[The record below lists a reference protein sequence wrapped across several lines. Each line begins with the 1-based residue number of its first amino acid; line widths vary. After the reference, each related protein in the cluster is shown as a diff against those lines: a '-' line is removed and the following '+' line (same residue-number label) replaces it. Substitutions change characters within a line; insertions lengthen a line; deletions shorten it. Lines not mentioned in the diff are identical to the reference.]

1 MGFLGEINRVIKEFP
16 SLIKEGGDRFAELN
30 KQLVKLL
37 ENANDENANANNAN
51 NTNNNNTNDENDQDN
66 TPEGVDDEVY

>member
-37 ENANDENANANNAN
+37 ENANDENANANN
-51 NTNNNNTNDENDQDN
+51 TNDENDQDN